1 MNQPPTGPDS
11 QPAQAL
17 VRAVDLVGGQAALAR
32 LLKVSQPSVWGWIK
46 RGKGLPAD
54 HALAVEAA
62 TGVSRH
68 DLRPNIYPRDEA
80 ITAQPSGHL
89 EAAR

>member
-1 MNQPPTGPDS
+1 MSKPVS
-11 QPAQAL
+11 QMDELPAQAL
-17 VRAVDLVGGQAALAR
+17 ARAVDLIGGQAALAR
-32 LLKVSQPSVWGWIK
+32 LLKVSQPSVFGWIK

-62 TGVSRH
+62 TGVSKH
-68 DLRPNIYPRDEA
+68 DLRPNIYPKDASPAAEQAGRV
-80 ITAQPSGHL
+80 

>member
-1 MNQPPTGPDS
+1 MPPPQTDEL
-11 QPAQAL
+11 PAQAL
-17 VRAVDLVGGQAALAR
+17 TRAVDLLGGQAAMAR
-32 LLKVSQPSVWGWIK
+32 LLKVSQPSVFGWIK

-62 TGVSRH
+62 TGVSKH
-68 DLRPNIYPRDEA
+68 DLRPNIYPRD
-80 ITAQPSGHL
+80 AQAAADQAGHV

>member
-1 MNQPPTGPDS
+1 MAKPPPQMDEL
-11 QPAQAL
+11 PAQAL
-17 VRAVDLVGGQAALAR
+17 ARAVDLLGGQAAMAR
-32 LLKVSQPSVWGWIK
+32 LLKVSQPSVFGWIK

-62 TGVSRH
+62 TGVSKH
-68 DLRPNIYPRDEA
+68 DLRPNIYPRDRQA
-80 ITAQPSGHL
+80 AADHAGHV